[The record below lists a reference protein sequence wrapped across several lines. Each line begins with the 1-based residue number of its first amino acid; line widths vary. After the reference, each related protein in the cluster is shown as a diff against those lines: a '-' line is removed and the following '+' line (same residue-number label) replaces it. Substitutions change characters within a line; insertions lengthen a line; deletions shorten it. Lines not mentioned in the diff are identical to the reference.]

1 MPRSRAVPE
10 RLPLVRASCTASRLN
25 SALWILRVV
34 MMVPPLV
41 GAYLHLRKIG
51 STSKRSSPD
60 SQWLQSNPFESRL
73 VTMNQSV

>member
-25 SALWILRVV
+25 SAVWLLRVV
-34 MMVPPLV
+34 MIVPPIV

-51 STSKRSSPD
+51 STSASAGAQTYTLKS
-60 SQWLQSNPFESRL
+60 
-73 VTMNQSV
+73 